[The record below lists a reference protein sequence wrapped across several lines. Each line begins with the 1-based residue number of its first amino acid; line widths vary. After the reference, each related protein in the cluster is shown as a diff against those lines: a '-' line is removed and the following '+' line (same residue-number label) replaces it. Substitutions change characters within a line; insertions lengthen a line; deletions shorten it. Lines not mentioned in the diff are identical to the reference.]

1 MKQGEKMNQKQ
12 ALIKLRDRT
21 LADMKDIE
29 REQLRLSGKYEVY
42 GRTVDRIDDL
52 LLEIEKESEVHS
64 EAR

>member
-1 MKQGEKMNQKQ
+1 MNQKQ

-52 LLEIEKESEVHS
+52 LLEIEKESE
-64 EAR
+64 AGK